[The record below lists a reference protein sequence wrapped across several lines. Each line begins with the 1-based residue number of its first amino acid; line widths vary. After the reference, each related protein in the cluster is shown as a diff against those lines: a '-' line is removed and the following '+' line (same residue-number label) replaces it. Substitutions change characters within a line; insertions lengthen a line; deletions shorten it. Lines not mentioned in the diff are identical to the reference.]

1 MYELHKNSYLIR
13 LIFIIYIDI
22 IVSYKARLYNY
33 FKERMIFM
41 KIKKTVAVLM
51 SALIVLSS
59 LAVGG
64 VTASA
69 ATYST
74 EQLEALCDT
83 YEQRMDGSAYTK
95 VL

>member
-1 MYELHKNSYLIR
+1 
-13 LIFIIYIDI
+13 
-22 IVSYKARLYNY
+22 
-33 FKERMIFM
+33 M

-64 VTASA
+64 ITASA

-83 YEQRMDGSAYTK
+83 YEQRMDGSAYTNMQAAYD
-95 VL
+95 VWYDAQAYLVGVQAGMADPQDVDTYYTAL

>member
-1 MYELHKNSYLIR
+1 
-13 LIFIIYIDI
+13 
-22 IVSYKARLYNY
+22 
-33 FKERMIFM
+33 M

-64 VTASA
+64 ITASA

-83 YEQRMDGSAYTK
+83 YE
-95 VL
+95 